1 MKNIYNIII
10 WLEKVLGVISIVK
23 GFNFKSITIYYSKDN
38 PTATVTIAFDDIT
51 TIEQTVINAV
61 IKIIE
66 QYESIVKI
74 IVQDNNII
82 ITVKV

>member
-1 MKNIYNIII
+1 
-10 WLEKVLGVISIVK
+10 
-23 GFNFKSITIYYSKDN
+23 
-38 PTATVTIAFDDIT
+38 
-51 TIEQTVINAV
+51 VINAV

>member
-10 WLEKVLGVISIVK
+10 WLEKVLGVISVVK

-38 PTATVTIAFDDIT
+38 PTSTVTVAFDDIT
-51 TIEQTVINAV
+51 TIELNVINAV

>member
-10 WLEKVLGVISIVK
+10 WLEKVLGVISVVK

-38 PTATVTIAFDDIT
+38 PTATVNIAFDDIT
-51 TIEQTVINAV
+51 TIELNVINAV